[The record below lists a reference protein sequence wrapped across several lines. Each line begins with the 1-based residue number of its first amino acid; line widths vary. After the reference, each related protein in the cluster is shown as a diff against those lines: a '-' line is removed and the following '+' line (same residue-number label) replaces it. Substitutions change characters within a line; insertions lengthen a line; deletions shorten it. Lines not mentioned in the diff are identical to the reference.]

1 MRRKILAFLS
11 VIIVSTQLCGCLIY
25 DRSYS
30 SLPLPV
36 SLIFDQ
42 RTDAR
47 MNGWIVSVL
56 AVCTT

>member
-30 SLPLPV
+30 HHYHY
-36 SLIFDQ
+36 
-42 RTDAR
+42 RYR
-47 MNGWIVSVL
+47 
-56 AVCTT
+56 